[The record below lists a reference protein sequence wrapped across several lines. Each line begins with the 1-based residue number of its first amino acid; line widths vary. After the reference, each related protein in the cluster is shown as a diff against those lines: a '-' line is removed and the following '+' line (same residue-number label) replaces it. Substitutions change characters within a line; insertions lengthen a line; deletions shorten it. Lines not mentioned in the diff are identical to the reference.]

1 MDVRNRHLN
10 PQPRPVLKDLVVG
23 AMVEFWQQR
32 PRNAVDFL
40 YRHRWWVQVLYLW
53 QGHWG
58 LLFQGLD
65 ACLRSC
71 KPGQHRNIAGV
82 MLVSGVS
89 LAVEKAKRNKENI
102 LDLRFKI
109 CGQATIVARGS
120 RVHAMRARGSEPVTT
135 RFPSPTGVARQVSFR
150 PGPACLAIWLAS
162 WHCRGGNK
170 SQRGTLRRRCCI

>member
-65 ACLRSC
+65 ARLRPCES
-71 KPGQHRNIAGV
+71 GQHRGIAGV
-82 MLVSGVS
+82 MSVSGLL
-89 LAVEKAKRNKENI
+89 LAVAKETQQGKKFSTYDSKFVGR
-102 LDLRFKI
+102 LR
-109 CGQATIVARGS
+109 
-120 RVHAMRARGSEPVTT
+120 
-135 RFPSPTGVARQVSFR
+135 
-150 PGPACLAIWLAS
+150 
-162 WHCRGGNK
+162 
-170 SQRGTLRRRCCI
+170 